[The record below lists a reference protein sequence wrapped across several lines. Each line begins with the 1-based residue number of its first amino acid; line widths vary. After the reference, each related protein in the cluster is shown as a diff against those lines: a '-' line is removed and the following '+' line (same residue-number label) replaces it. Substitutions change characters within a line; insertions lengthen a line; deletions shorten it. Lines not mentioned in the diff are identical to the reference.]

1 MNAEQYRQQ
10 AAQLRAKARAEE
22 RQSVRTELE
31 NLADC
36 YLLLAQHS
44 EKKTGSREHAATRR

>member
-1 MNAEQYRQQ
+1 MNAEQYKQQ

-22 RQSVRTELE
+22 SPSVRTELE

-44 EKKTGSREHAATRR
+44 EKKTDAREHAAASR